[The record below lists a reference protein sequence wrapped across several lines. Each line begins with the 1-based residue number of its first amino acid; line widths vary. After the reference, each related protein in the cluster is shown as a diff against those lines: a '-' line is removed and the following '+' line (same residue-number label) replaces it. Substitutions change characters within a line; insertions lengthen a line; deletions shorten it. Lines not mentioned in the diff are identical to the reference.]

1 MRQLNPDVRS
11 KAHQAETLK
20 SRGMD
25 GGVSSSEEGERSCD
39 R

>member
-25 GGVSSSEEGERSCD
+25 GGGVVE
-39 R
+39 